1 MHPGHPLMLAVTDL
15 ILEKHANLM
24 RQGTIF
30 VDPADDG
37 SDPSLLFLLTHE
49 VKGGDGIVLSK
60 RMQFVRVKADGSAA
74 FAGWAPHLD
83 LQPLTPAD
91 RSRIAD
97 VLSAPWLKTDLEAK
111 AVALAAGSLVP
122 EHFQEVKA
130 RRIDHVDRT
139 LEAVNT
145 RLTDEIKFQSDRAKK
160 LRDDKAA
167 GKDVARHMENVTR
180 TLKDL
185 QARLEHRRRELLAMK
200 QIHNGTPVVLG
211 GALVIPAGLV
221 RELRGEGPAL
231 TAADAAARKKIELL
245 AMQAVMNLER
255 SRGCLVE
262 DVSAKNCGWDVTSY
276 PPSDNGVMPLPR
288 HIEVKGRAAGADTIT
303 VSFNEITYAV
313 NQADKFLLAIVFVNP
328 DHSLDGPHYVTN
340 PFKREPEH
348 GVASINYSLKHLMQ
362 GRPA

>member
-1 MHPGHPLMLAVTDL
+1 
-15 ILEKHANLM
+15 M
-24 RQGTIF
+24 RQGAIF
-30 VDPADDG
+30 VDPADEG

-49 VKGGDGIVLSK
+49 VKGGDGLVLSK
-60 RMQFVRVKADGSAA
+60 RMQFVRVKPDGTAA

-83 LQPLTPAD
+83 LQPLAPAD

-97 VLSAPWLKTDLEAK
+97 VLSSAWLKTDLEAN

-145 RLTDEIKFQSDRAKK
+145 RLTDEINFQSDRAKK

-167 GKDVARHMENVTR
+167 GKDMARHLENVAR

-185 QARLEHRRRELLAMK
+185 QARLEHRRKELLAMK

-211 GALVIPAGLV
+211 GALVIPAGLL

-231 TAADAAARKKIELL
+231 TSADTAARTKIERL

-255 SRGCLVE
+255 SRGCRVE
-262 DVSAKNCGWDVTSY
+262 DVSALKCGWDVTSH
-276 PPSDNGVMPLPR
+276 PPHENGVVPLPR

-303 VSFNEITYAV
+303 VTRNEITYAV
-313 NQADKFLLAIVFVNP
+313 NQADKFLLAIVFVTP
-328 DHSLDGPHYVTN
+328 DDSVDGPHYITN
-340 PFKREPEH
+340 PFQREPDW
-348 GVASINYSLKHLMQ
+348 GVASVNYGIKQLLA